1 MEKQNDITMK
11 MRSVLVDWFVEVGEE
26 YRLNSET
33 LHLAVSYV
41 DRFLSRMSVLRAK
54 LQLVGTASMFLAS

>member
-1 MEKQNDITMK
+1 MSKQTDISMK
-11 MRSVLVDWFVEVGEE
+11 MRCVLVDWFIEVGEE
-26 YRLNSET
+26 YKMQSET

-41 DRFLSRMSVLRAK
+41 DRFLSHMSVLRGK